1 MSSLE
6 TIYGEGSEMID
17 ILEFN
22 SEPFE
27 IILNARHV
35 NEILN
40 NIETEDFTLEM
51 SDRRSPVLITPN
63 DNNYRYLV
71 VPISIDKV

>member
-6 TIYGEGSEMID
+6 TIYGEGSEIID
-17 ILEFN
+17 IIDFN
-22 SEPFE
+22 TENFE

-40 NIETEDFTLEM
+40 TIETEDFTLEM
-51 SDRRSPVLITPN
+51 SDKRSPVLITPN

-71 VPISIDKV
+71 VPISIDKI